1 LSGYIQEFV
10 RLASD
15 MSEGR
20 ASDTDSAPIDYSN
33 DMLGYIKAP
42 FNDEAPPLGYEFGS
56 VTPTGNA
63 KPVYN
68 HKVPLIISSS

>member
-1 LSGYIQEFV
+1 MI
-10 RLASD
+10 
-15 MSEGR
+15 
-20 ASDTDSAPIDYSN
+20 
-33 DMLGYIKAP
+33 GYIKAP

-68 HKVPLIISSS
+68 HKVPLIMLSS